1 MEGQG
6 HSPRKSSPDAPGSP
20 AHVVTSSELNNISH
34 ELKTNCTIDPERSKY
49 IQYWDVLIVIALVY
63 TATITPYEI
72 GFIHTD
78 TEINSM
84 FICNQLING
93 IFLNGAVPLEQFT
106 AIIDAELA
114 G

>member
-1 MEGQG
+1 MEGHG

-20 AHVVTSSELNNISH
+20 AHVVTSSELSNISH

-78 TEINSM
+78 TEIDSM
-84 FICNQLING
+84 FVCCSGSTPGRLSIASASSSFSEHNC
-93 IFLNGAVPLEQFT
+93 
-106 AIIDAELA
+106 
-114 G
+114 